1 MSGQNQAHELIARCF
16 SETECGERKLDVLLY
31 SEINAGG
38 YRLVGEI
45 NLEQVGNR
53 PVHNRIRVEIYY
65 ALHIGQKLGKHKP
78 HVCRAAIFAVHRNR
92 FEAFRGSRYADELE
106 M

>member
-38 YRLVGEI
+38 YRLVGGI
-45 NLEQVGNR
+45 NLEEVGN
-53 PVHNRIRVEIYY
+53 
-65 ALHIGQKLGKHKP
+65 
-78 HVCRAAIFAVHRNR
+78 
-92 FEAFRGSRYADELE
+92 
-106 M
+106 